1 MPEINHE
8 PLKTINKSKK
18 IISDIREILIKSVKT
33 RLRSDVETAF
43 LLSGGIDSS
52 SLVSIASNFLG
63 RKINTFSLVD
73 TDDRYNEKKEIDFT
87 VKDTSCKNHII
98 EINKKDFFQKIENN
112 INYYHEPLPTIS
124 AYIHN
129 ELIKNI
135 KKNYPKTKVLIEG
148 NCADEIFAGY
158 YDHYLQHL
166 KICKDVKIKKFNE
179 NLHFWKKY
187 IKKNIR
193 NKYFQMHDIYI
204 KNENFRDHIY
214 DGYFELKKLFI
225 KNNNYSFKE
234 AFFTDD
240 LLKNRMMNELFY
252 EASPVILNSTD
263 RNCMMYSIENRNPFL
278 DTNLINYL
286 YSLPS
291 ILFIQKGYNKYLLR
305 EAMKGLLNENIRTNR
320 QKKGFNASINSL
332 IDFKSNEFI
341 DFFNEK
347 SIVDD
352 YVNKKKLNKILKM
365 KKMPNYMSK
374 FIFNYVNTKIFLKK
388 FN

>member
-1 MPEINHE
+1 
-8 PLKTINKSKK
+8 
-18 IISDIREILIKSVKT
+18 
-33 RLRSDVETAF
+33 
-43 LLSGGIDSS
+43 
-52 SLVSIASNFLG
+52 
-63 RKINTFSLVD
+63 
-73 TDDRYNEKKEIDFT
+73 
-87 VKDTSCKNHII
+87 
-98 EINKKDFFQKIENN
+98 
-112 INYYHEPLPTIS
+112 
-124 AYIHN
+124 
-129 ELIKNI
+129 
-135 KKNYPKTKVLIEG
+135 
-148 NCADEIFAGY
+148 
-158 YDHYLQHL
+158 
-166 KICKDVKIKKFNE
+166 
-179 NLHFWKKY
+179 
-187 IKKNIR
+187 
-193 NKYFQMHDIYI
+193 MHDIYI